1 MRRIPPRYTTSLD
14 LAMAFL
20 LIATAVALPAVQ
32 VAHAQPLHTRI
43 AGIPGYV
50 DGTSIAFM
58 HKADASNS
66 FYDYTVLDNPHTNN
80 QPNTILMVTQFWDYP
95 QGSAGVFNNH
105 NIGVWYNGSRWTIFN
120 QDGAAIPVGASF
132 AVVVQSA
139 SNGVFVA
146 NATNANV
153 AGDYT
158 LLSNPLLNNNPNA
171 LILVTPVYGATALYN
186 NHPIG
191 VWYTGSQWAI
201 FNEDWTAMQ
210 PGEIFN
216 VMVTMPLGTQCYQQL
231 STASNTAGDRTTL
244 GDGFSNNGLT
254 WETHNWG
261 TTGPYVNHPT
271 GVYIYGS
278 PWGSA
283 NAHAAIF
290 NEDIANMLLGV
301 TFNYCVLTQ

>member
-1 MRRIPPRYTTSLD
+1 
-14 LAMAFL
+14 
-20 LIATAVALPAVQ
+20 
-32 VAHAQPLHTRI
+32 
-43 AGIPGYV
+43 
-50 DGTSIAFM
+50 
-58 HKADASNS
+58 
-66 FYDYTVLDNPHTNN
+66 
-80 QPNTILMVTQFWDYP
+80 
-95 QGSAGVFNNH
+95 
-105 NIGVWYNGSRWTIFN
+105 
-120 QDGAAIPVGASF
+120 
-132 AVVVQSA
+132 
-139 SNGVFVA
+139 
-146 NATNANV
+146 
-153 AGDYT
+153 
-158 LLSNPLLNNNPNA
+158 
-171 LILVTPVYGATALYN
+171 
-186 NHPIG
+186 
-191 VWYTGSQWAI
+191 
-201 FNEDWTAMQ
+201 MQ